1 MKLIISDLDGTLF
14 DTSKVNYFAYKRA
27 LNEYGYDLDYDFFRR
42 ECNGRHYAIF
52 LPKITG
58 ESDCLVSI
66 IHSKKKEYY
75 SKYIPNAVPNNNL
88 FDLLEMVKMNN
99 KIALVTT
106 ASKENTIELLQAF
119 GKQDLFDLIL
129 TQEDVVK
136 PKPDP
141 EGFKKAM
148 DYFNISSN
156 NTIVFEDSEVGVMAA
171 TMAGAAVMQ
180 IVGFN

>member
-14 DTSKVNYFAYKRA
+14 DTSKVNYLAYKMA
-27 LNEYGYDLDYDFFRR
+27 LNEYGYDLGYDYFRR
-42 ECNGRHYAIF
+42 ECNGRHYSLF

-58 ESDCLVSI
+58 ESGSLI
-66 IHSKKKEYY
+66 NMIHDKKKEYY
-75 SKYIPNAVPNNNL
+75 SKYISDAVPNNNL
-88 FDLLEMVKMNN
+88 FDLLEMIRVSS

-106 ASKENTIELLQAF
+106 ASKKNTSELLCAF
-119 GKQDLFDLIL
+119 GKQGLFDLVL
-129 TQEDVVK
+129 TQEDVAK

-141 EGFKKAM
+141 EGFRKAM

-171 TMAGAAVMQ
+171 TTIGAAVMQ